1 MGQKVS
7 TLRNFCGN
15 MKTKYRRLG
24 NIAPTHLLQK
34 RRQELPKRLFM
45 FDLEG
50 LEVVKD
56 HNGARKALMHVPGWV
71 QQDPLGGY
79 LEYWFY
85 LCYDRERKFPA
96 AKARLPWPLF
106 QNAPIPILQAFVHV
120 VNRVAHRSIL
130 CLM

>member
-1 MGQKVS
+1 M
-7 TLRNFCGN
+7 
-15 MKTKYRRLG
+15 
-24 NIAPTHLLQK
+24 APAHILQK
-34 RRQELPKRLFM
+34 KRPESPKRFFI

-71 QQDPLGGY
+71 EQVPHDGY
-79 LEYWFY
+79 VEYWFY

-106 QNAPIPILQAFVHV
+106 EHAPLPILQAFVHV
-120 VNRVAHRSIL
+120 VNRRVYGGAALNEKENDDGSETSRSKA
-130 CLM
+130 